1 MRQFLHS
8 NQTPISGTPA
18 SQTVPDAHG
27 LELADKVGHEAKC
40 CPGQDRRHVRGSPSA
55 PRKSFRQTNSR
66 SVCRPWV
73 SLRVDPG
80 LSRSVDL
87 PDWQA
92 PGRDT
97 PVTFGAPLPAE
108 SRPTSGGIAPH
119 IRQNRAPLRAE
130 CAKRRRDDGNEMMLL
145 VLANQKLLDST
156 GALRTC

>member
-40 CPGQDRRHVRGSPSA
+40 CPGQDRRHVRGSTSA
-55 PRKSFRQTNSR
+55 PKKSFRQTNSR

-80 LSRSVDL
+80 LSFKTGQWHWRDQLKALLPQRGFGLSFFFSFALDL
-87 PDWQA
+87 HADEARACWKCFA
-92 PGRDT
+92 GR
-97 PVTFGAPLPAE
+97 
-108 SRPTSGGIAPH
+108 H
-119 IRQNRAPLRAE
+119 LRAT
-130 CAKRRRDDGNEMMLL
+130 ASHAHRRACRRPP
-145 VLANQKLLDST
+145 Q
-156 GALRTC
+156 GA